1 MATKEK
7 MSVEYEARIKD
18 SQRGEKFDAM
28 SRASKNAL
36 AAILSEDSE
45 RLKKLAGRA
54 QLRGLGKIMGG
65 INGELA
71 PHLLSTAAALGWVE
85 GVRILS
91 SLDNQWG
98 ASEVNWKTLLPSAL
112 GESHDRRPSKFGSAP
127 KNAPYRPLGF
137 ACISGSVECARE
149 IIETQWGERRFLTED
164 DYCWRDQ
171 STLGLLVEHGGGLPL
186 EAYIDAVR
194 GISPPD
200 AISAMAALESLLDG
214 AEGAEA
220 ENRAEA
226 EVAQTLS
233 LLIKHGMSIEPKR
246 RALDDQEYDRVEWCF
261 SLWAKSLRES
271 RVGLVEVFIKGG
283 VIVDGPPGHHP
294 LAAAAGQE
302 CPARQAQSAQV
313 IKMLIGALPP
323 LTMDNRVGILALER
337 AVDASNW
344 PAATALAEA
353 MSIGADSKDR
363 LIRMAAMRGGQEE
376 LCARMALSHLPIE
389 DQAEKSNKASEGE
402 KSIAELAWRREQA
415 LGRMR
420 EANAYLE
427 AVEGMAR
434 RLGFRDQNQKG
445 RPTGPLAGDSQPKN
459 KEEGGDERLDKIKA
473 RAAKARADA
482 FLAAGRDGVPKALA
496 GPRGTR

>member
-1 MATKEK
+1 MATDKN
-7 MSVEYEARIKD
+7 SIEYEAMLINLQK
-18 SQRGEKFDAM
+18 GGKFDAM
-28 SRASKNAL
+28 SRASKSAL
-36 AAILSEDSE
+36 AAILSKDSG
-45 RLKKLAGRA
+45 RLKKLAERA
-54 QLRGLGKIMGG
+54 QLKGFGKIMGG
-65 INGELA
+65 MNGELA
-71 PHLLSTAAALGWVE
+71 PHLLSTAAALGWLE

-91 SLDNQWG
+91 PLDNQWG
-98 ASEVNWKTLLPSAL
+98 ALEVNWRTRLPSAL
-112 GESHDRRPSKFGSAP
+112 GESSERRPPTFGSAP
-127 KNAPYRPLGF
+127 NAPYRPLGF
-137 ACISGSVECARE
+137 ACISGSVDCALE
-149 IIETQWGERRFLTED
+149 IIEAQRGERRCLTED
-164 DYCWRDQ
+164 DYCWHRDQ
-171 STLGLLVEHGGGLPL
+171 STLGLLVTHGGGLPL
-186 EAYIDAVR
+186 KAYIDAVG
-194 GISPPD
+194 GISAPD
-200 AISAMAALESLLDG
+200 AVSAMAALESLLDG
-214 AEGAEA
+214 ADGAEA

-271 RVGLVEVFIKGG
+271 RVGLVEVFLKGG
-283 VIVDGPPGHHP
+283 IIVDGPPGHHP

-302 CPARQAQSAQV
+302 CPARQAQSAEV

-344 PAATALAEA
+344 PAATALAAE
-353 MSIGADSKDR
+353 MSIGTNSKER

-402 KSIAELAWRREQA
+402 KSIAELAGRREQA

-445 RPTGPLAGDSQPKN
+445 RPAVPLAGDSQPQN

>member
-91 SLDNQWG
+91 SLDNQWD

-112 GESHDRRPSKFGSAP
+112 GESHDPRPSKFGSAP

-164 DYCWRDQ
+164 DYWRDQ

-246 RALDDQEYDRVEWCF
+246 MALDDKEYDRVEWCF
-261 SLWAKSLRES
+261 SLWAKALRES
-271 RVGLVEVFIKGG
+271 RLGVAEVFLKGG
-283 VIVDGPPGHHP
+283 ITVDGPPGQHP
-294 LAAAAGQE
+294 LAVASGQKD
-302 CPARQAQSAQV
+302 PARQAQSAQMV
-313 IKMLIGALPP
+313 KMLLDALPS
-323 LTMDNRVGILALER
+323 LSMDNGVVLLALER

-344 PAATALAEA
+344 PAATALAAA
-353 MSIGADSKDR
+353 MSIGADNKER

-376 LCARMALSHLPIE
+376 SFAKMALSHFPIE
-389 DQAEKSNKASEGE
+389 EQAAMSNTASEGA
-402 KSIAELAWRREQA
+402 KSIEDLAWRRDQA

-420 EANAYLE
+420 EAKAHLE

-434 RLGFRDQNQKG
+434 RLGFGGQNP
-445 RPTGPLAGDSQPKN
+445 RERLALPLAGESQAKD
-459 KEEGGDERLDKIKA
+459 KGAGRDDRSDKIKA
-473 RAAKARADA
+473 RASKARAEA
-482 FLAAGRDGVPKALA
+482 LSAAALGAIPKAVA
-496 GPRGTR
+496 GPRAPR